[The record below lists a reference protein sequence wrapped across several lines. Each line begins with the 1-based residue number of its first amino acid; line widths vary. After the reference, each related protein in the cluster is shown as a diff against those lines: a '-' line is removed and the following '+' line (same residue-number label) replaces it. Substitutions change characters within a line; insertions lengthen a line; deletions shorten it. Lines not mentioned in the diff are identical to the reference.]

1 MGACKQPVQRIRGPL
16 LKPMWHHKNPERAA
30 WIVLLTSFAIFCV
43 LAVSVPWGIY
53 NFIYHSSK
61 PEYPSLKVIKGTVLV
76 GPPGSSSPVGVTGSL
91 GSVREGQVIK
101 TDETSEAV
109 LTFPA
114 KPDGSGKVTVLLYN
128 RGQLYISRARRPR
141 FDASKDPM
149 QFVIKLQE
157 GKIRTTVERGGPR
170 DMTVEVQI
178 PHVAVSLDD
187 GSYSISSGKNGA
199 SVLVRLGV
207 ARVSN
212 GERTVTAVTDER
224 VAISPDGASLSIKP
238 AAQNL
243 VQNGDFSKPL
253 SVGWEVKKVF
263 PKGEAPPEV
272 SIVDVGRRRAVYFL
286 RRGKDNIHTEISL
299 IQVLNTD
306 VQDYEDMRLR
316 MDVMLKQ
323 QSLAG
328 GGYQGTEYPVM
339 VEILYKDVYGHDR
352 AWYHGFYYRDP
363 PKGWPTTNGE
373 KILPFVWY
381 PYESENL
388 IEILSQANIRPAVL
402 QSVRIYASGWNYQ
415 SLVSE
420 VELVVR

>member
-1 MGACKQPVQRIRGPL
+1 M
-16 LKPMWHHKNPERAA
+16 
-30 WIVLLTSFAIFCV
+30 
-43 LAVSVPWGIY
+43 PWATY
-53 NFIYHSSK
+53 NFIYHSSR

-76 GPPGSSSPVGVTGSL
+76 GPPGSSSPVGVTASL
-91 GSVREGQVIK
+91 GSVKEGQVIR
-101 TDETSEAV
+101 TDETSEAI

-128 RGQLYISRARRPR
+128 KGSLYVVRARRPR
-141 FDASKDPM
+141 FQASKDPM
-149 QFVIKLQE
+149 QFVVRLE
-157 GKIRTTVERGGPR
+157 GGKIRTTVERGGPR
-170 DMTVEVQI
+170 EMNVVVQI
-178 PHVAVSLDD
+178 PHAKVSLDE
-187 GSYSISSGKNGA
+187 GSYSISSGKDGG

-224 VAISPDGASLSIKP
+224 VAIGKDGTDMQLKP

-243 VQNGDFSKPL
+243 VRNGDFSKPL
-253 SVGWEVKKVF
+253 DVGWQVRKVF
-263 PKGEAPPEV
+263 PKGENPPEA

-299 IQVLNTD
+299 IQELNTD

-323 QSLAG
+323 QSLPG

-363 PKGWPTTNGE
+363 PQGWPTTNGE

-381 PYESENL
+381 PYESDNL
-388 IEILSQANIRPAVL
+388 IELLSKANIRPAVL